1 MKKLYNIVFI
11 MFMVFAIVH
20 AVWSHIDMN
29 NAIDEHNAGLD
40 DINAELT
47 KIERSMMHD
56 LLVKYDKIA
65 KPDTL
70 TLEQKVDIMS
80 LMMTN
85 YIDIYYNVGHEFNP
99 QPHWNQWIETI
110 KDGMD
115 SEVNEEVKE

>member
-1 MKKLYNIVFI
+1 MKSKFDVVCIIISLIILVYCVYSGI
-11 MFMVFAIVH
+11 MMQ
-20 AVWSHIDMN
+20 
-29 NAIDEHNAGLD
+29 NAIREYNESLD
-40 DINAELT
+40 KINVELD
-47 KIERSMMHD
+47 KITRSMVHN

>member
-1 MKKLYNIVFI
+1 MTNELDVVCLIISLIILRYCVYSGIRMQGVI
-11 MFMVFAIVH
+11 R
-20 AVWSHIDMN
+20 
-29 NAIDEHNAGLD
+29 EHNEFLN
-40 DINAELT
+40 DINVKLT

-85 YIDIYYNVGHEFNP
+85 FMAIYYEVGQDFTTE
-99 QPHWNQWIETI
+99 PHWNQWIEAI
-110 KDGMD
+110 KEGVG
-115 SEVNEEVKE
+115 SGKNEEVKE